1 MVGHLR
7 GAFKRAA
14 VLQVSSDAR
23 GAKGVVAD
31 ARHNAGGF
39 RVPLN
44 QRIGVGLR
52 QGVAGE
58 VAGRAV
64 VGVE

>member
-1 MVGHLR
+1 MVRHLR

-14 VLQVSSDAR
+14 ILQVICDAR

-31 ARHNAGGF
+31 ARVDAGGF

-44 QRIGVGLR
+44 HRICDWLAHLEKSACR
-52 QGVAGE
+52 H
-58 VAGRAV
+58 RRR
-64 VGVE
+64 